1 MSNKSNGYQKH
12 LPAASALA
20 AIPLC
25 ALQERCLKSAQHQP
39 EIVYGRQKAE
49 LSSQHLYALNAP
61 EKTKKTSDLPN
72 WQRIKCAKQ
81 HQMRNR
87 KVRPEKKKTKI
98 YQKKPKE
105 TCSWHTYLTPT
116 CRFRSKTHFCEPNLS
131 AYLCFLQN
139 LLVIHDAFA
148 QLSQLPLLKW

>member
-1 MSNKSNGYQKH
+1 MSDRNIQGKKEGNRKRVDRNFEQQKQR
-12 LPAASALA
+12 LSKTFACSFSTGSYTT
-20 AIPLC
+20 LC
-25 ALQERCLKSAQHQP
+25 SPKERCLKSAQHQP

-87 KVRPEKKKTKI
+87 KVRPEKKKTKNI
-98 YQKKPKE
+98 SKE
-105 TCSWHTYLTPT
+105 TKRNMLVAYILD
-116 CRFRSKTHFCEPNLS
+116 THL
-131 AYLCFLQN
+131 
-139 LLVIHDAFA
+139 
-148 QLSQLPLLKW
+148 